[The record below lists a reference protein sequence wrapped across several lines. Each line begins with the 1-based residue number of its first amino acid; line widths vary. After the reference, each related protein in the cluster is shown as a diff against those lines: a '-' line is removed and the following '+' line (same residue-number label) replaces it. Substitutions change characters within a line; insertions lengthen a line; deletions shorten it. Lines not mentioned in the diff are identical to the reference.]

1 MSDSFQP
8 YRPVAHQAPLSLGFS
23 RQEYWR
29 GLPCPSPGDLPG
41 PGISNQCLLCLLHW
55 QAGSLPL
62 ASPGKPQIN
71 QYSILKNKSV
81 GMQFR
86 AGMDCHL
93 HKVHSHPDTGFLLVH
108 RFAVSQVW
116 NLFLLSMKH
125 VTSRQQTGRK
135 DQKKQEE
142 EISNGKMPNIF

>member
-1 MSDSFQP
+1 MGQTE
-8 YRPVAHQAPLSLGFS
+8 RVALTHKHWMCCVLGCISRVQLFATLWTVAFPAPLSIGFS
-23 RQEYWR
+23 RQEYWS
-29 GLPCPSPGDLPG
+29 GCPCPPPGDLPDAE
-41 PGISNQCLLCLLHW
+41 IKTVSLCLLHW

-108 RFAVSQVW
+108 RFAVSQV
-116 NLFLLSMKH
+116 
-125 VTSRQQTGRK
+125 
-135 DQKKQEE
+135 
-142 EISNGKMPNIF
+142 